1 MTYTS
6 GPQPFWH
13 QGPVLWKK
21 IFPPTMWRGAG
32 GGEGGAVWM
41 IQEHNIYCE
50 LNFYYY
56 YMSSTSD
63 HQVLDPGGWGPLS

>member
-6 GPQPFWH
+6 GPQPCWH
-13 QGPVLWKK
+13 QGPVLWKT
-21 IFPPTMWRGAG
+21 IFPPTMWGDGFR
-32 GGEGGAVWM
+32 M

-56 YMSSTSD
+56 YMSSNSD
-63 HQVLDPGGWGPLS
+63 HQALDPGGWGPLS